1 MAATFSSTRLDRLET
16 RNGHDRAAPRPQPAK
31 RALRERAP
39 ITRQDRT
46 PRVELAQETWQTLAL
61 AVIP

>member
-16 RNGHDRAAPRPQPAK
+16 RNGNDRAAPRPQPAK

-46 PRVELAQETWQTLAL
+46 PRVELAASDLAD
-61 AVIP
+61 ARS